1 MIAYHEVN
9 EYLDAMELPKSIE
22 EILTIEYELEGKELK
37 FLSDAKH
44 HLENS
49 IDLETYRFKEVHCI
63 GCCKINLTRTG
74 MYFLLDEE
82 IIGVHTS
89 IIKGFSDEADW
100 QTTQFH
106 LKDIKELDFDQETTS
121 ISDFETGILFLKV
134 LNERGAIRNRTFRNL
149 NPNHFQ
155 CFRDFH
161 SNVVQNK
168 MI

>member
-22 EILTIEYELEGKELK
+22 EILTIDYALEGKELK
-37 FLSDAKH
+37 FLSAAKH
-44 HLENS
+44 HLEQS
-49 IDLETYRFKEVHCI
+49 IDLESYRYKKVHCI

-74 MYFLLDEE
+74 LYFLLDDE

-89 IIKGFSDEADW
+89 IIKGFSDNADW
-100 QTTQFH
+100 EITQFH
-106 LKDIKELDFDQETTS
+106 LKDVKELDFD
-121 ISDFETGILFLKV
+121 FESSSMSKFGTGILFLKV
-134 LNERGAIRNRTFRNL
+134 LNERGALRSRTFRNL

-161 SNVVQNK
+161 TNVMQDK